1 MTSSKLFFISMIV
14 AFHPIYVH
22 PLPENHRFP
31 MEKYDLL
38 YRQLLHEG
46 IITSQEVFAP
56 SILDE
61 SEILAVHCPDYWLK
75 LSHLQLSDREQRVS
89 GFTHSP
95 QLITRERTIME
106 GTRKLAENALE
117 TGIGFNIAGGTHHAF
132 YNKAEGFCLLN
143 DQVIAANWLLQNTNI
158 NKILIVD
165 LDVHQGNGTAAMTSG
180 NSQIY
185 TFSMHGE
192 GNYPLQK
199 EKSDLDIAVKDGT
212 KDSDYLYLL
221 RKSLDV
227 ILNGFNPEFVFYQC
241 GVDVLESDKLGRL
254 SLSEQ
259 GCKERDRIVFQ
270 FVKQLNIPIVCT
282 MGGGY
287 SPNIKDIV
295 SAHAHTFRE
304 AMNILL

>member
-1 MTSSKLFFISMIV
+1 MIV